1 MAVDEKRD
9 PAAEIAALA
18 PGTMFH
24 GVFEVIRC
32 IKAGGMGAVYEVL
45 QTSTQRYRA
54 LKVMLPSLVT
64 DPEMRARFELEAK
77 IAAGI
82 ESEHIVETID
92 AGIDQATGMPFIV
105 MELLKGEELGA
116 LLKARKRLS
125 PADVVTYLHQAA
137 LALDRTHA
145 AGIIHRD
152 LKPENLYLTHRDD
165 GSPRVKILDFGV
177 AKIVAEGSVNASST
191 KTVGSPMYMGP
202 EQISGEQKVGPAVDR
217 YSLAHIA
224 FTLLVGRPYW
234 YVERKAADG
243 LFPFM
248 MKLMKGAQVSASMRA
263 AHYGVKV
270 PEAFDSWFVKAASP
284 EPSARFDSSVEM
296 VADLARVFDLP
307 VPASG
312 LVPQQRPPLP
322 TAPTATATTTAE
334 PKGSPPVEAAQG
346 NAAQANPP
354 QAAGDRVSAA
364 QVSLSQLNTTQIEP
378 EKPNPSP
385 PEAVVVRVS
394 KNGSRV
400 PQDPTLPVLAH
411 SPSNNPVRI
420 SMAPERTS
428 RTDPTL
434 PSPQGPEDATLPKP
448 SPKVEVV
455 SARSDEPSIQPM
467 TVNKPIRSWVV
478 PVSLLAVVALGF
490 VAAFVV
496 WPMYKRPEQ
505 LGIATDPG
513 RNAASAN
520 KVPSS
525 APLASATASATA
537 TTSVAPESSAIT
549 GPLSVQSATV
559 APDTSAAQP
568 SASTNSLPKPPGP
581 ASTKPIQNKGKDVLD
596 QY

>member
-1 MAVDEKRD
+1 MAVEEKRD

-18 PGTMFH
+18 PGTVFH

-77 IAAGI
+77 IAAGV

-116 LLKARKRLS
+116 LLKAKKRLP
-125 PADVVTYLHQAA
+125 PADVVTYLYQAA
-137 LALDRTHA
+137 LALDRTHG

-177 AKIVAEGSVNASST
+177 AKIVADGSVNASST

-202 EQISGEQKVGPAVDR
+202 EQISGDQKVGPAVDR

-234 YVERKAADG
+234 HVERKAADG

-248 MKLMKGAQVSASMRA
+248 VRLMKGAKVSASMRA

-270 PEAFDSWFVKAASP
+270 PEAFDPWFVKATSV
-284 EPSARFDSSVEM
+284 EPTERFESSVDM
-296 VADLARVFDLP
+296 VAELARVFGVSIP
-307 VPASG
+307 VGPASPVAG
-312 LVPQQRPPLP
+312 QRAPLP
-322 TAPTATATTTAE
+322 TAPTAVVQQAQVVIVASADPAPNVAAPTNE
-334 PKGSPPVEAAQG
+334 PPKNASPTD
-346 NAAQANPP
+346 AAQAS
-354 QAAGDRVSAA
+354 AG
-364 QVSLSQLNTTQIEP
+364 QLNTTQFDPI
-378 EKPNPSP
+378 KANPAN
-385 PEAVVVRVS
+385 PEAVVVRVA
-394 KNGSRV
+394 NPGIRL
-400 PQDPTLPVLAH
+400 PTDPTMPVLAH
-411 SPSNNPVRI
+411 SPSYIPVRI
-420 SMAPERTS
+420 SMTPEKS
-428 RTDPTL
+428 IRTDPTL
-434 PSPQGPEDATLPKP
+434 PSPKGPDDGTPARP

-455 SARSDEPSIQPM
+455 SARSDEPSVQPM
-467 TVNKPIRSWVV
+467 TLNKPARSWVV
-478 PVSLLAVVALGF
+478 PVSLLVVIALGF
-490 VAAFVV
+490 VAAFIV
-496 WPMYKRPEQ
+496 WPMYNRTNQQP
-505 LGIATDPG
+505 ISADPG
-513 RNAASAN
+513 RTVASAN
-520 KVPSS
+520 DVPSA
-525 APLASATASATA
+525 APLASATASSTSEPSPDPVMSAAPASSANIEPAPNESATA
-537 TTSVAPESSAIT
+537 APLPST
-549 GPLSVQSATV
+549 LVPMK
-559 APDTSAAQP
+559 P
-568 SASTNSLPKPPGP
+568 SAP
-581 ASTKPIQNKGKDVLD
+581 ASTKSNQTKGKDVLD